1 MVYME
6 LKPRSSGNIHTLKRQ
21 VFVPSLALV
30 GTEMA
35 KARTKSFPKLR
46 LSLSLW
52 VPKGTHQF
60 WSIRQPA
67 GFENYTKITWW
78 VSGTEAEFLS
88 HSGSGG
94 PTYDLDVKPNPF
106 N

>member
-46 LSLSLW
+46 LSLSL
-52 VPKGTHQF
+52 
-60 WSIRQPA
+60 
-67 GFENYTKITWW
+67 
-78 VSGTEAEFLS
+78 
-88 HSGSGG
+88 
-94 PTYDLDVKPNPF
+94 
-106 N
+106 